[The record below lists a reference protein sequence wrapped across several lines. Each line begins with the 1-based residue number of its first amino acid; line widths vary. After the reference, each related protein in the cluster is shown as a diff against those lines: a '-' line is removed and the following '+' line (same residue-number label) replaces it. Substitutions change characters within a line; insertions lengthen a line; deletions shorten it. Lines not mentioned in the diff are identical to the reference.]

1 MAKAEI
7 IATENHAHLFVGE
20 QSATRAHAISYIQ
33 QKICLNGNRC
43 RICIYC
49 LGVEQNTYYNMR
61 WLTTEK
67 TYTKDDIAPIF
78 QTLSF
83 VLNKNE
89 LFFIVI
95 EKADYLSHICANSLL
110 KSLEEPPPGYHFIFL
125 TDRLDQI
132 LPTIKSRCAI
142 QNIASNISS
151 ETHDPLKQ
159 IFMSTIKTDPATFL
173 KLLEK
178 SNPKESHT
186 HLLLNQLL
194 SHWITVYKTA
204 IFSGSIE
211 SQQTASAI
219 IEIIKNTIKHPPMPG
234 SSKIVWK
241 NLFLQVQSIK

>member
-1 MAKAEI
+1 MKKTEI
-7 IATENHAHLFVGE
+7 IATENHAYLFIGE
-20 QSATRAHAISYIQ
+20 QSAIRAHAIAHIQ
-33 QKICLNGNRC
+33 QKVCLNNSRC
-43 RICIYC
+43 RVCIYC
-49 LGVEQNTYYNMR
+49 LGIEHNTYYNMR

-95 EKADYLSHICANSLL
+95 EKADYLSLVCANSLL
-110 KSLEEPPPGYHFIFL
+110 KSIEEPPPGYHFIFL

-132 LPTIKSRCAI
+132 LPTIKSRCAV
-142 QNIASNISS
+142 QNITSNISS

-159 IFMSTIKTDPATFL
+159 IFISHTKTDPASFL
-173 KLLEK
+173 KLLDK

-186 HLLLNQLL
+186 YLLLNQLL

-204 IFSGSIE
+204 ILSGAKE
-211 SQQTASAI
+211 SQEKASAI
-219 IEIIKNTIKHPPMPG
+219 IAILKNAIKSPPTPG